1 MTEIEEKFLEHTALG
16 TNWKDHK
23 YLYID
28 KNGRYIYP
36 EDVKN
41 GGGAKY
47 GSKEYEQMTARSG
60 KTINTRSSINT
71 PAKKSSTT
79 SNTTKSSS
87 PSVTKTDQAAAS
99 IANTTDKKTEEK
111 KTTSTK
117 KKSTTKKTST
127 KASKEATELGLTEND
142 LKALTS
148 NINTEATQRDEVI
161 NSLALKVIRGDFGN
175 GQDRKNK
182 LGQYY
187 SVIQKRVNELMKTM
201 SKGKKT
207 SVKKKTTQKS
217 TTSKSTKS
225 VKYGSD
231 DYYKQTGKSGTT
243 VNNRKTVKHSD
254 EEEFL
259 IHWGIKK
266 RSGRYAYGSG
276 DRPYQHDPT
285 ARKKHKDYDKKHR
298 RKMSDDELDYAIQ
311 RTKKEVELAREQ
323 NNNMDRGE
331 KFIKEVMYDI
341 GKKAATTA
349 GTALLLYMGKAMV
362 EGYFDKE
369 GFAGAL
375 VKTGK
380 NK

>member
-28 KNGRYIYP
+28 KNGRYVYP

-47 GSKEYEQMTARSG
+47 GSREYEQMTARSG
-60 KTINTRSSINT
+60 KTVNTRSTMN
-71 PAKKSSTT
+71 T
-79 SNTTKSSS
+79 SNKKTSATSNITKTLS
-87 PSVTKTDQAAAS
+87 PTVSKTDQAAAS
-99 IANTTDKKTEEK
+99 IANKTDS
-111 KTTSTK
+111 KTTTE
-117 KKSTTKKTST
+117 KKTST

-187 SVIQKRVNELMKTM
+187 SVIQKRVNELIKTM
-201 SKGKKT
+201 SKGRKS
-207 SVKKKTTQKS
+207 SVQKKTTKKS

-231 DYYKQTGKSGTT
+231 EYYKQTGKSGTT

-254 EEEFL
+254 EEKFL

-266 RSGRYAYGSG
+266 RSGRYKYGSG
-276 DRPYQHDPT
+276 DRPYQHDPA
-285 ARKKHKDYDKKHR
+285 ARRKHKNYNHKQR
-298 RKMSDDELDYAIQ
+298 RKLSDEELQSAIERAKQ
-311 RTKKEVELAREQ
+311 ESELLRQQ
-323 NNNMDRGE
+323 NANKDRGQ
-331 KFIKEVMYDI
+331 KFVEDVMFDI
-341 GKKAATTA
+341 GKKVITTAAT
-349 GTALLLYMGKAMV
+349 GALLYAGKSFV
-362 EGYFDKE
+362 TGEFDKNE
-369 GFAGAL
+369 LGEAIFRGGA
-375 VKTGK
+375 KK
-380 NK
+380 DKK